1 MSNYKIIQQ
10 RIRCIGCAAC
20 KEAAP
25 ERWAMSMVDGKSTLI
40 GSTMKKGYA
49 MVQIREEELQAN
61 LLALKNCPVN
71 IIQIIAERS

>member
-1 MSNYKIIQQ
+1 
-10 RIRCIGCAAC
+10 
-20 KEAAP
+20 
-25 ERWAMSMVDGKSTLI
+25 MSMVDGKSTLI

-49 MVQIREEELQAN
+49 MVQIREEELEAN